1 MEKVNNFINESP
13 LLAWGVWLAFAVIV
27 SFGTVIYF
35 YHNSILPTH
44 YVLNLA
50 ALTTLFLLVPLL
62 YWHSSQRDNALF
74 WRNTRL
80 AIVGFLLVGVTLLM
94 PIFLNVNYM
103 SKNLDKTRA
112 EVKQLLAQKIK
123 DFDASNLFVL
133 YFNTEQLIN
142 AIKKHNLEVD
152 STKKIEDQQA
162 QPVIDKKDQE
172 IIKALKNI

>member
-1 MEKVNNFINESP
+1 MEKINKFINESP
-13 LLAWGVWLAFAVIV
+13 LLAWGIWLAFAVIV
-27 SFGTVIYF
+27 SFGTIIYF

-50 ALTTLFLLVPLL
+50 AVTTFVLLVPLL
-62 YWHSSQRDNALF
+62 YWHSAQRDNTFF

-80 AIVGFLLVGVTLLM
+80 AIVGFLLIGATLLM

-103 SKNLDKTRA
+103 NKNLDKTRA
-112 EVKQLLAQKIK
+112 EVKELLAQKIK

-133 YFNTEQLIN
+133 YFNPEQLIN

-152 STKKIEDQQA
+152 NIKKIEDRQS
-162 QPVIDKKDQE
+162 QPVSDKKDQE

>member
-1 MEKVNNFINESP
+1 MEKINNFINESP

-27 SFGTVIYF
+27 SFGTIIYF

-62 YWHSSQRDNALF
+62 YWHSAQRDNTFF

-80 AIVGFLLVGVTLLM
+80 AIVGFLLIGVTLLL

-103 SKNLDKTRA
+103 SKNLDKTKT
-112 EVKQLLAQKIK
+112 EVKELLSQKIK

-133 YFNTEQLIN
+133 YFNPEQLIN

-152 STKKIEDQQA
+152 NTKKIEDQQGE
-162 QPVIDKKDQE
+162 PVSDKKDQE

>member
-1 MEKVNNFINESP
+1 MEKINNFINESP
-13 LLAWGVWLAFAVIV
+13 LLAWGIWLAFAIMV
-27 SFGTVIYF
+27 SFGIVIYF

-44 YVLNLA
+44 YILNLA
-50 ALTTLFLLVPLL
+50 ALTTLILLVPLL
-62 YWHSSQRDNALF
+62 YWHSAQRDNALF

-80 AIVGFLLVGVTLLM
+80 AIVGFLLIGATLLM

-103 SKNLDKTRA
+103 NKNLDKTRA
-112 EVKQLLAQKIK
+112 EVKELIAQKIK

-133 YFNTEQLIN
+133 YFNPEQLIE

-152 STKKIEDQQA
+152 SAKTIEDQ
-162 QPVIDKKDQE
+162 PVSDKKDQE

>member
-1 MEKVNNFINESP
+1 MQKINNFINESP
-13 LLAWGVWLAFAVIV
+13 LLAWGIWLAYAVII
-27 SFGTVIYF
+27 SFGVVIYF
-35 YHNSILPTH
+35 YHNSILPIH

-50 ALTTLFLLVPLL
+50 AVTTFFLLVPLL
-62 YWHSSQRDNALF
+62 YWHSSQTDNTLF

-80 AIVGFLLVGVTLLM
+80 AIVGFLLIGATLLL

-103 SKNLDKTRA
+103 SKNLDKTRV
-112 EVKQLLAQKIK
+112 EVKELLAQKIK

-133 YFNTEQLIN
+133 YFNPEQLIKE
-142 AIKKHNLEVD
+142 IKKHNLEVD
-152 STKKIEDQQA
+152 SAKTIED

>member
-13 LLAWGVWLAFAVIV
+13 LLAWGIWLAFAVIV
-27 SFGTVIYF
+27 SFGTIIYF

-50 ALTTLFLLVPLL
+50 ALTTFFLLVPLL
-62 YWHSSQRDNALF
+62 YWHSAQTDNALF

-80 AIVGFLLVGVTLLM
+80 AIVGFVLIGVTLML

-112 EVKQLLAQKIK
+112 EVKELLAQKIK
-123 DFDASNLFVL
+123 DFDPSFFIL
-133 YFNTEQLIN
+133 YFNPEQLIN

-152 STKKIEDQQA
+152 STKKNEDRQA
-162 QPVIDKKDQE
+162 QPISDKKDQE

>member
-1 MEKVNNFINESP
+1 MEKINKFINESP
-13 LLAWGVWLAFAVIV
+13 LLAWGIWLAFAVMV

-44 YVLNLA
+44 YILNLA
-50 ALTTLFLLVPLL
+50 ALTTLILLVPLL
-62 YWHSSQRDNALF
+62 YWHSAQRDNALF

-80 AIVGFLLVGVTLLM
+80 AIVGFLLIGATLLL
-94 PIFLNVNYM
+94 PIFLNINYM
-103 SKNLDKTRA
+103 GKNLDKTRV

-133 YFNTEQLIN
+133 YFNPEQLVQ
-142 AIKKHNLEVD
+142 AIKKHNLKVD
-152 STKKIEDQQA
+152 STKTIEVQQD

>member
-1 MEKVNNFINESP
+1 MEKINNFVNECP
-13 LLAWGVWLAFAVIV
+13 LLAWGIWLAYTVII
-27 SFGTVIYF
+27 SFGTIIYF

-50 ALTTLFLLVPLL
+50 AVTTFVLLVPLL

-80 AIVGFLLVGVTLLM
+80 AIVGFLLIGTTLLM

-103 SKNLDKTRA
+103 NKNLDKTRA

-123 DFDASNLFVL
+123 DFDSSNLFVL
-133 YFNTEQLIN
+133 YFNPEQLVN

-152 STKKIEDQQA
+152 NAKTIEDQ
-162 QPVIDKKDQE
+162 PVTDKKDQE

>member
-1 MEKVNNFINESP
+1 MEKINNFINEMP
-13 LLAWGVWLAFAVIV
+13 LLAWGIWLAYTVII
-27 SFGTVIYF
+27 SFGTIIYF

-44 YVLNLA
+44 YILNLA
-50 ALTTLFLLVPLL
+50 AVTTFVLLVPLL

-80 AIVGFLLVGVTLLM
+80 AIIGFLLIGATLLM

-103 SKNLDKTRA
+103 GKNLDKTKI
-112 EVKQLLAQKIK
+112 EIKQLLAQKIK
-123 DFDASNLFVL
+123 DFDSSNLFVL
-133 YFNTEQLIN
+133 YFNPEQLTK

-152 STKKIEDQQA
+152 NTKKNEDQPS
-162 QPVIDKKDQE
+162 QPVSDKKDQE

>member
-1 MEKVNNFINESP
+1 MEKINNFINESP
-13 LLAWGVWLAFAVIV
+13 LLAWGIWLAYTVIV
-27 SFGTVIYF
+27 SFGTIIYF

-50 ALTTLFLLVPLL
+50 AVTTFVLLVPLL

-80 AIVGFLLVGVTLLM
+80 AIVGFLLIGATLML
-94 PIFLNVNYM
+94 PIFLNVNYT
-103 SKNLDKTRA
+103 SKNLDKTKA
-112 EVKQLLAQKIK
+112 EVKELLAQKIK
-123 DFDASNLFVL
+123 DFDSSNLFVL
-133 YFNTEQLIN
+133 YFNPEQLTK

-152 STKKIEDQQA
+152 GQKNAEN
-162 QPVIDKKDQE
+162 QPVSDSDKKDQE

>member
-13 LLAWGVWLAFAVIV
+13 LLAWGIWLAFDVIV

-50 ALTTLFLLVPLL
+50 ALTTFVLLVPLL

-80 AIVGFLLVGVTLLM
+80 AIVGFLLIGVTLML
-94 PIFLNVNYM
+94 PIFLNINYM
-103 SKNLDKTRA
+103 SKHLDKTRA

-123 DFDASNLFVL
+123 NFDASNLFVL
-133 YFNTEQLIN
+133 YFNPEQLVN
-142 AIKKHNLEVD
+142 AIKKHNLEVN
-152 STKKIEDQQA
+152 SAKKVEDQ
-162 QPVIDKKDQE
+162 PVGDKKDQE

>member
-1 MEKVNNFINESP
+1 MKKINKFINESP
-13 LLAWGVWLAFAVIV
+13 LLAWGIWLAFAVIV

-62 YWHSSQRDNALF
+62 YWHSAQRDNAFF

-80 AIVGFLLVGVTLLM
+80 AIVGFLLIGITLLM
-94 PIFLNVNYM
+94 PIFLNINYM
-103 SKNLDKTRA
+103 SKNLDKTRV

-133 YFNTEQLIN
+133 YFNPEQLIN

-152 STKKIEDQQA
+152 DKKNIEDQQGE
-162 QPVIDKKDQE
+162 PVSDKKDQE
-172 IIKALKNI
+172 IIKALNNI

>member
-1 MEKVNNFINESP
+1 MEKINNFVNECP
-13 LLAWGVWLAFAVIV
+13 ILAWGIWLAFAVMV
-27 SFGTVIYF
+27 SFGTIIYF

-50 ALTTLFLLVPLL
+50 ALTTFFLLVPLL
-62 YWHSSQRDNALF
+62 YWHSAQRDNTLF

-80 AIVGFLLVGVTLLM
+80 AIVGFLLIGATLLM
-94 PIFLNVNYM
+94 PIFLNINYM
-103 SKNLDKTRA
+103 SKSLDKTRV

-123 DFDASNLFVL
+123 DFDASNLFIL
-133 YFNTEQLIN
+133 YFNPEQLIN

-152 STKKIEDQQA
+152 SAKKIEDQQD
-162 QPVIDKKDQE
+162 QSVSDKKDEE

>member
-1 MEKVNNFINESP
+1 MEKISNFVNESP
-13 LLAWGVWLAFAVIV
+13 LLAWGIWLAFYVIV
-27 SFGTVIYF
+27 SFGTIIYF

-80 AIVGFLLVGVTLLM
+80 AIVGFLLIGATLLM

-123 DFDASNLFVL
+123 DFDSSNLFVL
-133 YFNTEQLIN
+133 YFNPEQLVN
-142 AIKKHNLEVD
+142 AIKKHNLKVD
-152 STKKIEDQQA
+152 SAKTIEDQ
-162 QPVIDKKDQE
+162 PVTDKKDQE
-172 IIKALKNI
+172 IIKALNNI

>member
-1 MEKVNNFINESP
+1 MEKINKFINESP
-13 LLAWGVWLAFAVIV
+13 LLAWGIWLAFAVMV

-44 YVLNLA
+44 YILNLA
-50 ALTTLFLLVPLL
+50 ALTTLILLVPLL
-62 YWHSSQRDNALF
+62 YWHSAQTDNALF

-80 AIVGFLLVGVTLLM
+80 AIVGFLLIGITLLM

-103 SKNLDKTRA
+103 SKNLDKNKV
-112 EVKQLLAQKIK
+112 EVKQLLAQKVK
-123 DFDASNLFVL
+123 GFDSSNLFVL
-133 YFNTEQLIN
+133 YFNPEQLIN

-152 STKKIEDQQA
+152 STKKNEDQQA
-162 QPVIDKKDQE
+162 QPVSDKKDQE

>member
-1 MEKVNNFINESP
+1 MEKINNFINESP
-13 LLAWGVWLAFAVIV
+13 LLAWGIWLAFAVIV
-27 SFGTVIYF
+27 SFGTIIYF

-50 ALTTLFLLVPLL
+50 ALTTFFLLVPLL
-62 YWHSSQRDNALF
+62 YWHSAQTDNTLF

-80 AIVGFLLVGVTLLM
+80 AIVGFFLIGATLLM

-103 SKNLDKTRA
+103 SKNLDKNRV
-112 EVKQLLAQKIK
+112 EVKELLAQKIK
-123 DFDASNLFVL
+123 DYDSSNLFVL
-133 YFNTEQLIN
+133 YFNPEQLIN

-162 QPVIDKKDQE
+162 QPISDKKDQE
-172 IIKALKNI
+172 IIRALKDI

>member
-1 MEKVNNFINESP
+1 MEKINKFINESP
-13 LLAWGVWLAFAVIV
+13 LLAWGIWLAFAVIV
-27 SFGTVIYF
+27 SFGTIIYF

-44 YVLNLA
+44 YVLNFA

-80 AIVGFLLVGVTLLM
+80 AIVGFLLIGATLLM
-94 PIFLNVNYM
+94 PIFLNINYM

-133 YFNTEQLIN
+133 YFNPEQLVN
-142 AIKKHNLEVD
+142 AIKKHNLKVD
-152 STKKIEDQQA
+152 SAKTIED
-162 QPVIDKKDQE
+162 QPVIDRKDQE
-172 IIKALKNI
+172 IIRALKNI